1 MAARNALLV
10 IPGEA
15 AEVAARVRARL
26 EELGFAPNLVG
37 TCEEALAHLE
47 DPSLDLV
54 LCHQAAG
61 GIGARGL
68 ADYLRDFG
76 QAGLP
81 FVLLTP
87 DAEADLDRLRRE
99 LRLTAALRVPAD
111 LGHLGALGELLLERH
126 ALMSRAQHLEEENA
140 ALRRSLQ
147 GQSLIDPETHFYR
160 FDLFK
165 HVMLL
170 EVKRAQRYSYP
181 LSIVLVAFDNFQ
193 KVSGWLGPDSR
204 RALFEAL
211 RRVVGDAIRDIDI
224 PLLFAEDKV
233 LIVLPHTALEGAA
246 VVGDR
251 IRDRIHAQPVPAS
264 LASLKISVSV
274 AVAATGGPE
283 ASFGKM
289 IQAAMRAL
297 REAELKGGDL
307 VILCRTSGDSQA
319 APSCSDQ
326 EGKLGPRTFIL

>member
-1 MAARNALLV
+1 MAVRRALVV
-10 IPGEA
+10 IPDSAAEA
-15 AEVAARVRARL
+15 AAALRERL
-26 EELGFAPNLVG
+26 EAAGFELNQVD
-37 TCEEALAHLE
+37 TCEAALPQLE
-47 DPSLDLV
+47 DPNLDLV
-54 LCHQAAG
+54 LCHQAIAG
-61 GIGARGL
+61 MGAAGL
-68 ADYLRDFG
+68 WEYLRDFG

-87 DAEADLDRLRRE
+87 EPDADLDRLRRE
-99 LRLTAALRVPAD
+99 LGVTAALRLPAD

-126 ALMSRAQHLEEENA
+126 ALASRAQHLEEENA
-140 ALRRSLQ
+140 ALRRSLA
-147 GQSLIDPETHFYR
+147 GKTLIDPDTHFYR

-165 HVMLL
+165 QVMLL
-170 EVKRAQRYSYP
+170 EVKRAQRYGYP

-193 KVSGWLGPDSR
+193 KVSGWLNLESR
-204 RALFEAL
+204 RALYEAL
-211 RRVVGDAIRDIDI
+211 RKVVGEAIRDIDI

-233 LIVLPHTALEGAA
+233 LLVLPHTELEGAA

-264 LASLKISVSV
+264 LTSLKVTVSV

-297 REAELKGGDL
+297 KEAELKGGDL
-307 VILCRTSGDSQA
+307 VILCRSPDGAAGPQACTDSG
-319 APSCSDQ
+319 
-326 EGKLGPRTFIL
+326 GKLGPRTFIL